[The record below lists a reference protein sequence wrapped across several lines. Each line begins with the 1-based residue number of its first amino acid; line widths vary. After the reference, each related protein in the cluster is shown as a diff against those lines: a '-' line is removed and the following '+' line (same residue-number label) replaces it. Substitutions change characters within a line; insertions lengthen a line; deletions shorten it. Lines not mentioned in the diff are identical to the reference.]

1 MKKIEISEASRPLVE
16 YADELGDDI
25 LVLTQDDQPVAAV
38 IPLKNVDQES
48 WALSTSDVFL
58 ELIEKARAEIKA
70 GKTISL
76 EDMKRE
82 AASWD

>member
-1 MKKIEISEASRPLVE
+1 MRSR
-16 YADELGDDI
+16 G
-25 LVLTQDDQPVAAV
+25 
-38 IPLKNVDQES
+38 NVDQES

-70 GKTISL
+70 GKKLSL

-82 AASWD
+82 ASSWD